1 MNQMTFRTDKISI
14 ILLLFLICF
23 EFKIYAQYSLPP
35 KINYFLAEKE
45 DFRKNEELR
54 ADEYKQARQ
63 NLFNE
68 ALNKEQFF
76 RDKAKDL
83 KLTYKDK
90 EYDSQHFTELNETLF
105 IDIISNLN
113 NKPPKTKVDSLTSI
127 IWSSKKMTEI
137 LSEIYI
143 RIDSMK
149 DQYGGND
156 FFTKEDFSFILPKL
170 NKFSDLNLKIIAN
183 CIVGNKLWQKTND
196 SEWFDYFIENSFT
209 LVDSIFQEK
218 DISEKI
224 DACILIGDLCLEYGE
239 KFYIHPR
246 EYLTYNPNGIKAYL
260 KAYNIAILNDL
271 NGKAGFAEY
280 KISDFYNPKWHN
292 DILDKSLYHLNEAIA
307 YYLKDDLYKSDLYSL
322 MLVKRVNLECMKIF
336 RDNSM
341 AESEMVE
348 TISDLFNDSTLLKNE
363 SVEIKYYYYQ
373 ALGYYFAS
381 TRLKD
386 DLPVAKI
393 YFEAALFCAIQNY
406 KMREKIHPQIKLAI
420 SHLLWIYG
428 NLNLEFEAINLY
440 DLVFD
445 YAECQDD
452 FEYEQ
457 ELEFLDLYIYYNL
470 GDIDWALYRFA
481 LLADDPKVNFPS
493 VYLSNIRSEIKYL
506 ITTETLRSGN
516 VKEDNVNATINA
528 LNDFYNHINDKV
540 FRELSYLISLE
551 QIYQNKLLKDIKL
564 KVEREK
570 KNIRTYSIIAIIIL
584 CILGLVSAIIIGFTI
599 WKIRRLK
606 NLNFT
611 SDKKA
616 ALSQVLARCMSHNI
630 GSHAL
635 SKFMD
640 KDVILAEEKP
650 EQYLTKFPL
659 SHQSNDK
666 EKKDRYEGE
675 SKRKELIANF
685 NEYLK
690 YRMDFLADIATTSQ
704 PFMESPVYFC
714 KDLFK
719 GFDKN
724 RILLNRI
731 SGVSSDV
738 TFGFKVFIEGQ
749 EIKNYNSFDKLVSI
763 PNDVLGTQAFYIL
776 LENIVRNIYKHG
788 NPNKYET
795 KDDKVPHVSIEIHLD
810 EYESDKTVFQVSI
823 FDNNYK
829 TWDVIKNIALTRNQ
843 TFNDSILTGND
854 RITYKLRDTNLGTI
868 EMAACAAY
876 LKGWPVVFCDKDEFR
891 LKELIPGK
899 EYKAN
904 PEETIIYAYTHASD
918 NLNEDNNYSFGY
930 RFFIN
935 KPKQV
940 LVVSDGQFVLENESG
955 ELNGLGI
962 KIVKTEELN
971 SRFNSNHQFIY
982 FDKGADANQFITD
995 DNRAM
1000 LPKRVVMYDVSIRTD
1015 TKDNFIEDL
1024 WKQHANRINKG
1035 YTTLA
1040 GKYLARQFDV
1050 NLSAES
1056 GNKNYMRVFID
1067 AHDERWK
1074 CRNCDRITDICN
1086 NEEYKKSVTTADGK
1100 PLCEP
1105 LKGYNYYE
1113 MECSHSHIKK
1123 IRKNLFKIPTV
1134 QYEYAESVLTNI
1146 VVLDE
1151 RIQSAIAFEPKKM
1164 YANRVCFHD
1173 YFRQQFIFIPSVEET
1188 NLNADKLGNFN
1199 SDSES
1204 DKLKQYIQM
1213 HIEQADFCIIHLGI
1227 LERIVST
1234 GRNKSTVE
1242 VEKVLTTLFPT
1253 LEQRKKVVITSGRGG
1268 ALNVEKDLS
1277 FIPLAMLENALL
1289 TLHDKSLLIKLLYN
1303 SRKCN

>member
-1 MNQMTFRTDKISI
+1 MTFRTDKISI

-23 EFKIYAQYSLPP
+23 EFKIYAQYTQYSLPP
-35 KINYFLAEKE
+35 KINYFLSEKE

-54 ADEYKQARQ
+54 SDEYKREGQ
-63 NLFNE
+63 FKK
-68 ALNKEQFF
+68 ALNEEQFF

-90 EYDSQHFTELNETLF
+90 EYDRQHFHELNETLF

-127 IWSSKKMTEI
+127 IWSSKNMTEI

-149 DQYGGND
+149 DRYGGND

-260 KAYNIAILNDL
+260 KAYNIAFLNDL
-271 NGKAGFAEY
+271 NGKVGFAEY

-336 RDNSM
+336 RDDSM

-506 ITTETLRSGN
+506 ITIETLRSGN

-551 QIYQNKLLKDIKL
+551 QLYQNKLLKDIKL

-606 NLNFT
+606 NLKFT

-659 SHQSNDK
+659 SHQSNDN

-704 PFMESPVYFC
+704 PFMESPKYFC
-714 KDLFK
+714 KDLFM
-719 GFDKN
+719 GLDKN

-738 TFGFKVFIEGQ
+738 TYGFKIFINGVQITDYE
-749 EIKNYNSFDKLVSI
+749 STDKQVGI
-763 PNDVLGTQAFYIL
+763 PNDVLGAQAFYII
-776 LENIVRNIYKHG
+776 LENIIRNIYKHG
-788 NPNKYET
+788 NPKKREII
-795 KDDKVPHVSIEIHLD
+795 DDNEPHVSIEIHLD
-810 EYESDKTVFQVSI
+810 EYELDKSVYQVSVI
-823 FDNNYK
+823 DNLLK
-829 TWDVIKNIALTRNQ
+829 TKEQLEHIVSTRNH
-843 TFNDSILTGND
+843 TFNEPILTGENK
-854 RITYKLRDTNLGTI
+854 RLQNKLRNTNLGTI

-876 LKGWPVVFCDKDEFR
+876 LKGLSVDSCDDKKYNHKEF
-891 LKELIPGK
+891 IPGND
-899 EYKAN
+899 YKAN
-904 PEETIIYAYTHASD
+904 PEETIIYAYTHAAD
-918 NLNEDNNYSFGY
+918 NSNEDKNYTLGY
-930 RFFIN
+930 RFYIN
-935 KPKQV
+935 KPRQV
-940 LVVSDGQFVLENESG
+940 LVVSGGQFVLEKETA
-955 ELNGLGI
+955 ELNSLGI
-962 KIVKTEELN
+962 KVVKPEELN
-971 SRFNSNHQFIY
+971 SGFSSNHQFIY
-982 FDKGADANQFITD
+982 FDKGSDAKRLITA

-1000 LPKRVVMYDVSIRTD
+1000 LPKRVVIYDRTIRTD
-1015 TKDNFIEDL
+1015 TKENFIADL
-1024 WKQHANRINKG
+1024 WKRHIQTIGKEYNAVK
-1035 YTTLA
+1035 A
-1040 GKYLARQFDV
+1040 KYLKDEYELKLTDSITSILKV
-1050 NLSAES
+1050 
-1056 GNKNYMRVFID
+1056 YID
-1067 AHDERWK
+1067 DHDQKW
-1074 CRNCDRITDICN
+1074 
-1086 NEEYKKSVTTADGK
+1086 NELGK
-1100 PLCEP
+1100 ET
-1105 LKGYNYYE
+1105 LKEYNYYE
-1113 MECSHSHIKK
+1113 MACSHSLVYRLIQNDMFV
-1123 IRKNLFKIPTV
+1123 KNDLQF
-1134 QYEYAESVLTNI
+1134 EYVESVLTKI
-1146 VVLDE
+1146 LVLDE
-1151 RIQSAIAFEPKKM
+1151 RIQSAIAFEPKKK

-1173 YFRQQFIFIPSVEET
+1173 YFRQQLIFIPSIEET
-1188 NLNADKLGNFN
+1188 NLNSDKMGNFN
-1199 SDSES
+1199 TESES
-1204 DKLKQYIQM
+1204 EKLKQYVQT

-1227 LERIVST
+1227 LERIVLS
-1234 GRNKSTVE
+1234 GSNKSTEE
-1242 VEKVLTTLFPT
+1242 VEKVLTALFASP
-1253 LEQRKKVVITSGRGG
+1253 EQRKKVVITSGRGG
-1268 ALNVEKDLS
+1268 AFNVEKDLS
-1277 FIPLAMLENALL
+1277 FIPLAMLENAIL
-1289 TLHDKSLLIKLLYN
+1289 TLHDKMVLTKLLYN
-1303 SRKCN
+1303 SRKCS